1 MPPYLKPFV
10 PVVLLLIGAAVVIA
24 ILKLVLAKRDQ
35 GKATLPSFPY
45 VPRLV
50 LSRNE
55 QPLYHWLTK
64 TLSQRYAIF
73 AKVRLADVIDV
84 ARGTEAYK
92 SHWNRINA
100 KHVDF
105 LLCDPK
111 SFVPVAAVELQDA
124 SHNRADR
131 KDRDVF
137 VRDALAAAEVK
148 LIEVPSLT
156 NFNAADFLAQLQ
168 NAAPAKPK

>member
-1 MPPYLKPFV
+1 MPPYLKPLI
-10 PVVLLLIGAAVVIA
+10 PVMLLLIVAAVVIA
-24 ILKLVLAKRDQ
+24 VIKAITSK
-35 GKATLPSFPY
+35 GKQDKPALPSFPY
-45 VPRLV
+45 VSRPL
-50 LSRNE
+50 LTRNE
-55 QPLYHWLTK
+55 QPLYHWLIK

-73 AKVRLADVIDV
+73 AKVRLTDVIDV
-84 ARGTEAYK
+84 KKGTESFK

-131 KDRDVF
+131 QERDVF
-137 VRDALAAAEVK
+137 VRDALAAAGVK
-148 LIEVPSLT
+148 LIEVRSLT
-156 NFNAADFLAQLQ
+156 NFNTADFLAQLTPP
-168 NAAPAKPK
+168 APPQPK